1 VFTTKAIPQLWR
13 PLTAFLITKPKFAIL
28 LDPYFC
34 YQYGS
39 GLERESSRF
48 TQPGDFFTYTAFCAS
63 IIVVSSYVSFAL
75 CFATCGLHRLHVCNV
90 HQFRITSKYLP
101 AQPTILAEAVP
112 GIEEEYPCTSRSSV
126 IRIIQKG
133 LVWCCERGGI
143 AIIDSFCGLTIPL
156 GGFGSLHTI
165 SLQT

>member
-1 VFTTKAIPQLWR
+1 M
-13 PLTAFLITKPKFAIL
+13 
-28 LDPYFC
+28 FC
-34 YQYGS
+34 DTLGCI
-39 GLERESSRF
+39 
-48 TQPGDFFTYTAFCAS
+48 DYTS
-63 IIVVSSYVSFAL
+63 
-75 CFATCGLHRLHVCNV
+75 ATPV
-90 HQFRITSKYLP
+90 TSKYLP

-143 AIIDSFCGLTIPL
+143 AIIGSFCGLLIPL

-165 SLQT
+165 PSRALLEYIMIKDYS